1 MTKDE
6 KIANYNECLL
16 SILDS
21 LKLCDY
27 GSLIMDD
34 ETLSEVMFRKMKG
47 YGIDLNKEL
56 GFVHLKPVP
65 KIVPKTG
72 LLTEPM
78 EDMAI
83 AEMKAII
90 KTEKRF
96 LRFATNKMAA
106 YSLSGSHILDER
118 SYTLGIMDGKNY
130 KELGTHS
137 NIAYKWRKIFAATNH
152 NKGKIVLSPEEAQ
165 ELIDDIEN
173 SNK

>member
-21 LKLCDY
+21 LKLFDY
-27 GSLIMDD
+27 GSLMLDD

-56 GFVHLKPVP
+56 EFIHLKPVP
-65 KIVPKTG
+65 KTVPKAG
-72 LLTEPM
+72 LLTKPM
-78 EDMAI
+78 EDKAI
-83 AEMKAII
+83 AEMKVII
-90 KTEKRF
+90 KNEKKF

-106 YSLSGSHILDER
+106 HSLSASHILDEK

-130 KELGTHS
+130 KDLEPKS
-137 NIAYKWRKIFAATNH
+137 DVAYKWRKIFASTNH
-152 NKGKIVLSPEEAQ
+152 NYGKITLSPEEAQ